1 MDDLQFRQAMGKFST
16 GVTIL
21 STEHDGKPHGMT
33 ANAFMSVSMNP
44 KLVAVSV
51 DHKTNMYEKML
62 NAKKYAVSILD
73 TSQAELSKTFAK
85 QLPGKEQFA
94 FRTFHYL
101 PVVPDALVHLAC
113 DVVQEV
119 KAGDHTIFIG
129 EVKDVR
135 IKDDENEDP
144 LVYYRSNFYNLR

>member
-21 STEHDGKPHGMT
+21 TTEHDGKPHGMT

-51 DHKTNMYEKML
+51 DHKTDMYEKIL

-73 TSQAELSKTFAK
+73 TAQAELSKTFAK

-94 FRTFHYL
+94 FTTFHSL
-101 PVVPDALVHLAC
+101 PIVPDALVHLAC

-129 EVKDVR
+129 EVKD
-135 IKDDENEDP
+135 IQTKDEENEEP
-144 LVYYRSNFYNLR
+144 LVYYRSKYHTLQ

>member
-21 STEHDGKPHGMT
+21 STDDGKPHGMT

-51 DHKTNMYEKML
+51 DHKTDMYEKIL

-94 FRTFHYL
+94 FTTFHHL

-129 EVKDVR
+129 EVKD
-135 IKDDENEDP
+135 IEMKDEENEDT
-144 LVYYRSNFYNLR
+144 RFTSSGKFR